1 MKLVFDF
8 GGVLFRWEPQAFLAR
23 LLPQHAATEAD
34 AIALKEVFF
43 QGYGGDWG
51 DFDRGTVE
59 PDVLAERIAARTG
72 LHPEETRRVIAGV
85 PAELQPI
92 ADTVALLRRL
102 HAQGRALYYLSN
114 MPAPFAQHLE
124 DSHDFIALFR
134 HGLFSSRVQL
144 CKPEP
149 AIFEMAQ
156 RSFEAEPEQILFI
169 GDYASNIV
177 AARAAGWQAIH
188 FTSPAQCEAE
198 LVERGLL

>member
-23 LLPQHAATEAD
+23 LLPQYTATEAD

-59 PDVLAERIAARTG
+59 PDVLAERIASRIG
-72 LHPEETRRVIAGV
+72 LHKDEVRRVIAGV

-92 ADTVALLRRL
+92 TDTVALLRRL
-102 HAQGRALYYLSN
+102 HAQGRVLYY
-114 MPAPFAQHLE
+114 
-124 DSHDFIALFR
+124 
-134 HGLFSSRVQL
+134 
-144 CKPEP
+144 EP
-149 AIFEMAQ
+149 AIFEMAR

-169 GDYASNIV
+169 DDYASNIV

>member
-23 LLPQHAATEAD
+23 LLPQHAASEAD
-34 AIALKEVFF
+34 AIALKERFF

-72 LHPEETRRVIAGV
+72 LHPDETRRVIAGV

-92 ADTVALLRRL
+92 TDTVALLRRL

-124 DSHDFIALFR
+124 DNHDFIALFR
-134 HGLFSSRVQL
+134 NGLFSSRVKL

-149 AIFEMAQ
+149 AIFELAQ

-169 GDYASNIV
+169 DDYASNIV

-188 FTSPAQCEAE
+188 FTSAAQCEAE